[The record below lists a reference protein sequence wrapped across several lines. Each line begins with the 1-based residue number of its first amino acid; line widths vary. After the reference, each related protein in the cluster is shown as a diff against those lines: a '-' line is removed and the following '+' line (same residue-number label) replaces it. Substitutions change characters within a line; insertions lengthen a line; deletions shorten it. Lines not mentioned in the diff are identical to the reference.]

1 MYKANICLDLGSID
15 GSVSL
20 YHRSIQIIES
30 GGLIIQSLQ
39 SDSKEI
45 WGNLYDKIVF
55 NNLADLIS
63 LIEKLINDKKYCS
76 ILLEEIYNNFKYS
89 DKFMEKSLDKVFN
102 TLN

>member
-1 MYKANICLDLGSID
+1 
-15 GSVSL
+15 
-20 YHRSIQIIES
+20 
-30 GGLIIQSLQ
+30 
-39 SDSKEI
+39 
-45 WGNLYDKIVF
+45 VF